1 MARYLINDLFLL
13 QLQLERQQQVL
24 MTLLLILY
32 LIYYSNKDFT
42 YNQELKYFMV

>member
-42 YNQELKYFMV
+42 

>member
-32 LIYYSNKDFT
+32 LIYYLNKDFT
-42 YNQELKYFMV
+42 YNQELKYFIV

>member
-24 MTLLLILY
+24 TTLLLILY

-42 YNQELKYFMV
+42 YNQELKYFIV